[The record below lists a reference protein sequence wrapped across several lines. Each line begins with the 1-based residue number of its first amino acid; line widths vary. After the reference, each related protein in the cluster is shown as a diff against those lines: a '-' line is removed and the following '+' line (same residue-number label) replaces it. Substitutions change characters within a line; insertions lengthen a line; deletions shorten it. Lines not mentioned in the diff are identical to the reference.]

1 MRTYDRRASLL
12 LLLLA
17 GCGGSEPSAP
27 QDPGSPV
34 DGAAAAGAG
43 RGVGTPGEES
53 AGPAAPASPQASP
66 GPQRLDSNGAG
77 FQVEWITDPSPP
89 PLNEQF
95 TVRLRLLD
103 PSGQPLDPGL
113 EGLTVDADM
122 PAHGHGMNVAPALSL
137 EDGWIMA
144 DPLLFHMPGAWE
156 IYVDRSTG
164 ALTERA
170 QVGFQVH

>member
-1 MRTYDRRASLL
+1 MRIDDRRTGLLLL

-17 GCGGSEPSAP
+17 GCGGSETSAP
-27 QDPGSPV
+27 RQSESAVEGGAEA
-34 DGAAAAGAG
+34 GAARSVAAS
-43 RGVGTPGEES
+43 EEE
-53 AGPAAPASPQASP
+53 AAAPASPQASP

-77 FQVEWITDPSPP
+77 FQVQWITDPSPP

-95 TVRLRLLD
+95 TARLRLLD
-103 PSGQPLDPGL
+103 PSGEPLDPVL

-137 EDGWIMA
+137 EDGWLVA

-156 IYVDRSTG
+156 IYVDRTTG
-164 ALTERA
+164 AVTERA
-170 QVGFQVH
+170 QVGFEVH

>member
-1 MRTYDRRASLL
+1 MRIYDRRTGLL

-27 QDPGSPV
+27 QRLESSV
-34 DGAAAAGAG
+34 DGGATAGAA
-43 RGVGTPGEES
+43 RSVEASEEE
-53 AGPAAPASPQASP
+53 AAAPASPQTSP

-103 PSGQPLDPGL
+103 PSGEPLDPVL

-137 EDGWIMA
+137 EDGWLVA

-156 IYVDRSTG
+156 IYVDRTTG

-170 QVGFQVH
+170 QVGFEVH